1 MKPKADAAEVLLME
15 CCGFC
20 FKLAKTRGLEFLIAG
35 PNAYICD
42 ECVDVC
48 VVMLQDARD
57 KTAAAKAAE
66 SEAEKPEPQK

>member
-20 FKLAKTRGLEFLIAG
+20 FKHAKTRGLEFLIAG

-42 ECVDVC
+42 DVC